1 MIQGSDEWFTARLGK
16 LTASRMADVLATTKT
31 GASAS
36 REAYAYDL
44 AIERLTGQRNE
55 GFKGASMQWGNDTEP
70 MARAAYELH
79 SGELVSEAPFIQH
92 PTIPMAGA
100 SPDGLVGNDGQIEIK
115 CPDKKQHMAY
125 LRLPA
130 APTKYLPQINW
141 QLACTGRA
149 WCDFVS
155 YDPRFPLGL
164 QIKVVRV
171 HRDDKEIERI
181 EAEARAFLAEV
192 DAIVSEMQA
201 MLQPA

>member
-1 MIQGSDEWFTARLGK
+1 MIQGSEAWFAARLGK
-16 LTASRMADVLATTKT
+16 LTASRMADVLARTKS
-31 GASAS
+31 GPSAS
-36 REAYAYDL
+36 REAYAHEL
-44 AIERLTGQRNE
+44 AVERLTGESNE
-55 GFKGASMQWGNDTEP
+55 SFKSAAMQWGNDTEP
-70 MARAAYELH
+70 LARAAYELH
-79 SGELVSEAPFIQH
+79 SGEFVTAAPFINH
-92 PTIPMAGA
+92 PLIPMSGA
-100 SPDGLVGNDGQIEIK
+100 SPDGLVGADGQIEIK

-141 QLACTGRA
+141 QLACTGRS

>member
-1 MIQGSDEWFTARLGK
+1 MIQGSEAWFAARLGK
-16 LTASRMADVLATTKT
+16 LTASRMADVLARTKS
-31 GASAS
+31 GPSAS
-36 REAYAYDL
+36 REAYAHEL
-44 AIERLTGQRNE
+44 AVERLTGESNDA
-55 GFKGASMQWGNDTEP
+55 FKSAAMQWGTDTEP
-70 MARAAYELH
+70 LARAAYELH
-79 SGELVSEAPFIQH
+79 SGELVTAAPFIDH
-92 PTIPMAGA
+92 PLIAMSGA

-125 LRLPA
+125 LRLPT
-130 APTKYLPQINW
+130 APAKYLPQINW
-141 QLACTGRA
+141 QLACTGRS